1 MVAVHFLLQ
10 SQGGTGEFMYKASI
24 LGIKQLLSNMIDREA
39 TQVPHTTRIAF
50 LTDSYRV
57 SAAIMRHLRLLQYY
71 YLQEAYWDF
80 NFGIDIHQLI

>member
-1 MVAVHFLLQ
+1 
-10 SQGGTGEFMYKASI
+10 MYTYI
-24 LGIKQLLSNMIDREA
+24 CIYVYIY
-39 TQVPHTTRIAF
+39 I
-50 LTDSYRV
+50 YRV

>member
-1 MVAVHFLLQ
+1 MDVDFVI
-10 SQGGTGEFMYKASI
+10 S
-24 LGIKQLLSNMIDREA
+24 D
-39 TQVPHTTRIAF
+39 
-50 LTDSYRV
+50 RV